1 MTERKP
7 AVVTVSQLNRR
18 IMSLLK
24 ADMTLLGLSV
34 RGEISNFKR
43 HSSGHLFFSLRDEV
57 SSVRAVMFRTNAE
70 RLTFLPE
77 EGMSVVVTGNVQCF
91 ERDGVYQIYV
101 QQIIPDGE
109 GERAVAQKQLR
120 ERLQKEGIFS
130 QKRPLPKFPEK
141 ICLIT
146 AETSAAVHDFL
157 NILGRRDPLV
167 RVILIPALVQG
178 EKAPDSICRAFCLA
192 NGTDADLI
200 LFGRGGGTSEDLS
213 AFDTERVARA
223 VYESRIPT
231 ISAVGHEIDMCIA
244 DLAAD
249 RRAATPSEAAELAV
263 PDVREIAGRLEKRL
277 SFVKKDFDAF
287 LTRREEAVKRAFL
300 KVSANSPRNRLSV
313 NERLLDV
320 KRIEI
325 QSRIRRLLSE
335 KEHRLS
341 EREAVLS
348 ALNPLTVLTRGYSIV
363 SRENETIA
371 KSGQLMVGDEI
382 RVRFS
387 EGAVSAVVREVF
399 PSDKSSESE
408 TITNR

>member
-200 LFGRGGGTSEDLS
+200 LFGRGGGASEDLS

-341 EREAVLS
+341 EREAVLF